1 MRYEKITIADLK
13 ARIAEIEDIL
23 TWPETKAN
31 AESEAAIKGDLKEL
45 KEALE
50 AKENKMIKVAIFTN
64 EETGKVEA
72 RDLNGKVHQSNKRL
86 SDLKTAL
93 RKKGGYEIVEDLFAT
108 VEDFDMSGEPEKPAK
123 KEKIKKEIKEAL
135 KDKEVKGSVA
145 TEKAPKTDKV
155 PAKKGN
161 TYEDRKQYIITN
173 FDDADLYSKSP
184 KIAKFCKKFDL
195 TLTKAGRNLTFEKTL
210 DKMTQEGIV
219 DYVATSGKY
228 KKLEWYYTEAHNAA
242 MNPDDEL

>member
-1 MRYEKITIADLK
+1 MRYTNISAEDLK

-23 TWPETKAN
+23 TWPETKKDS
-31 AESEAAIKGDLKEL
+31 ESEALIQGDLKEL

-50 AKENKMIKVAIFTN
+50 AKENKMIKVIIVEN

-72 RDLNGKVHQSNKRL
+72 RDIDGTVHQANKRL

-93 RKKGGYEIVEDLFAT
+93 RKKGGYEIVEKFEAK
-108 VEDFDMSGEPEKPAK
+108 KPKAPKKDKPVKTDK
-123 KEKIKKEIKEAL
+123 KEKT
-135 KDKEVKGSVA
+135 V
-145 TEKAPKTDKV
+145 KAPKKN
-155 PAKKGN
+155 G
-161 TYEDRKQYIITN
+161 YEDRKAYIIAN

-210 DKMTQEGIV
+210 DKMTEEGVV
-219 DYVATSGKY
+219 DYVPTSGKY
-228 KKLEWYYTEAHNAA
+228 KKLEWYYTEEHVAA

>member
-1 MRYEKITIADLK
+1 MRYENISAEDLK

-23 TWPETKAN
+23 TWPETKKD
-31 AESEAAIKGDLKEL
+31 AEAEALIKGDLKEL

-50 AKENKMIKVAIFTN
+50 AKENKMIKVIIVEN

-72 RDLNGKVHQSNKRL
+72 RDAEGTVHQANKRL

-93 RKKGGYEIVEDLFAT
+93 RKKGGYEIVEKFEVPKRRA
-108 VEDFDMSGEPEKPAK
+108 EDKKAEKRRAEDKKDEKPKAEK
-123 KEKIKKEIKEAL
+123 KKAEK
-135 KDKEVKGSVA
+135 
-145 TEKAPKTDKV
+145 
-155 PAKKGN
+155 KKGN
-161 TYEDRKQYIITN
+161 TYEDRKQYIIAN
-173 FDDADLYSKSP
+173 FEDADLYSKSP

-210 DKMTQEGIV
+210 DKMTEEGIV
-219 DYVATSGKY
+219 DYVPTSGKY
-228 KKLEWYYTEAHNAA
+228 KKLEWYYTEDHVAA